1 MKMSKIFSLKMLY
14 HILTCLYSIYPIK
27 YNIQLAKIIYTLVA
41 ALDLGPSRMLG
52 DHNALILNEY

>member
-1 MKMSKIFSLKMLY
+1 MLY
-14 HILTCLYSIYPIK
+14 RVLTCLYSIYPIK
-27 YNIQLAKIIYTLVA
+27 YNIQLAQIIYALVA